1 MFSSCQSKGVGF
13 SGDFRKIYYFL
24 MKIFIR
30 HKTIGFKMETYSRE
44 QLISAIKSGSTFN
57 YLYFWGHKT
66 SGGITKSCF
75 SQWYPAPFVIDGKQ
89 YATAEHYM
97 MAEKARV
104 FLDFD
109 TEEKILL
116 SNDPS
121 HAKAMGRLV
130 RNFSEEIW
138 RQRCFDIVVN
148 GNIGRFSQNSDLKNF
163 LIATGNKVL
172 VEASPLDRIWGIG
185 LAEDDREAKNP
196 ELWKGKNLL
205 GFALMKVRVK
215 LLKEHGC

>member
-1 MFSSCQSKGVGF
+1 
-13 SGDFRKIYYFL
+13 
-24 MKIFIR
+24 
-30 HKTIGFKMETYSRE
+30 METYSLER
-44 QLISAIKSGSTFN
+44 LISATKSGSKFN

-75 SQWYPAPFVIDGKQ
+75 SQWYAAPFVIDEKQ

-97 MAEKARV
+97 MAEKARI

-116 SNDPS
+116 SKDPS
-121 HAKAMGRLV
+121 HAKAMGRQV
-130 RNFSEEIW
+130 QNFSEEIW
-138 RQRCFDIVVN
+138 KQRCFDIVVH
-148 GNIGRFSQNSDLKNF
+148 GNIAKFSQNPELKKF
-163 LIATGNKVL
+163 LIATGSKVL

-185 LAEDDREAKNP
+185 LAEEDREAKNP

-205 GFALMKVRVK
+205 GFALMKARDE
-215 LLKEHGC
+215 LIQEN